1 MRTFYIVNQ
10 HLCWYTSIHTHP
22 HLKLDYEISHSVHTA
37 FWCSTPFH
45 SLNNASYNLPN
56 QSLCPPGEPGSGPC
70 QAFHVGLSLT
80 LCWDV
85 SGQAWGREQIP
96 ELLGGLGSRTQGP
109 SVLNSVTSVLRQSG
123 PFLLLVGH
131 TFPHPAECTPGPVLP
146 VGEGVG
152 AACVPWEAR
161 EMQWGTTLQ

>member
-70 QAFHVGLSLT
+70 QAFPVGLNKLPAMA
-80 LCWDV
+80 V
-85 SGQAWGREQIP
+85 VP
-96 ELLGGLGSRTQGP
+96 
-109 SVLNSVTSVLRQSG
+109 TSVFAG
-123 PFLLLVGH
+123 MADE
-131 TFPHPAECTPGPVLP
+131 AEQAITTAISKLTR
-146 VGEGVG
+146 GVG
-152 AACVPWEAR
+152 
-161 EMQWGTTLQ
+161 GFNNLG

>member
-1 MRTFYIVNQ
+1 MLVHNVKCSHLEAKPKKYLKTFYIVNQ
-10 HLCWYTSIHTHP
+10 HLCWYTFIHTHP

-96 ELLGGLGSRTQGP
+96 ELLGVW
-109 SVLNSVTSVLRQSG
+109 VLFSIKSSPGRVRG
-123 PFLLLVGH
+123 RLLCMV
-131 TFPHPAECTPGPVLP
+131 
-146 VGEGVG
+146 
-152 AACVPWEAR
+152 W
-161 EMQWGTTLQ
+161 